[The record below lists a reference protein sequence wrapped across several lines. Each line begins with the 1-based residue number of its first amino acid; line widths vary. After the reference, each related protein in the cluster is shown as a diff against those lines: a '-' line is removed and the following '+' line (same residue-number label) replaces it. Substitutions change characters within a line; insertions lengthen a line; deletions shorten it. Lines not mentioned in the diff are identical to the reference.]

1 MALLI
6 TSSKMGWTKSKTY
19 PKAISHA
26 MRIFVVMGLI
36 NKLFIHSSFKSKI
49 MNANATVQQLKDL
62 KLSGMVRS
70 YESVLQMPV
79 QKQPEAHA
87 MLAQMCDAES
97 QHRVHYKTQF
107 FLKLSK
113 LRYAAMLEEIA
124 YTKERNL

>member
-1 MALLI
+1 
-6 TSSKMGWTKSKTY
+6 
-19 PKAISHA
+19 
-26 MRIFVVMGLI
+26 
-36 NKLFIHSSFKSKI
+36 

-70 YESVLQMPV
+70 YESVLQLPV

-87 MLAQMCDAES
+87 MLAQLCDAES

-113 LRYAAMLEEIA
+113 LRYAVHAGRDIVPEG
-124 YTKERNL
+124 TKSEAGANCFIG